1 MSRKVSF
8 VSKPVSKKD
17 LVVVILD
24 ESLEMGPNIISID
37 KEYKGIISN
46 SINSNDCSPKENLL
60 SFFKITPEKSRAFF
74 LKLKGLKIFAVSVWL
89 VE

>member
-1 MSRKVSF
+1 MSMKVSF
-8 VSKPVSKKD
+8 VSKSVTKKD

-46 SINSNDCSPKENLL
+46 SINSLWGTAINN
-60 SFFKITPEKSRAFF
+60 KS
-74 LKLKGLKIFAVSVWL
+74 
-89 VE
+89 